1 MSEALLSHEIPGGA
15 AWSVLVRGGREL
27 KLTATGAGANC
38 STLLFA
44 AHHPVDRLNVP
55 DTLKAQ
61 MSARIHAPMVLMSD
75 RGTALCSVTG
85 SSLDWH
91 DALSGHSCDVHLE
104 QFGPSSYSAD
114 RNAWRRSARAGLL
127 SELRKHGRGP
137 ADLHACVNFFG
148 KVATSGDA
156 AGTLTFVPA
165 HASAGDWV
173 TLRAEMDVLVVL
185 STAPHPLDPRW
196 DPAGVL
202 AEVRPA
208 PDPGPH
214 DPSWTFRDESARAL
228 RAAREVLA

>member
-1 MSEALLSHEIPGGA
+1 MSEILVSHEIPGGA
-15 AWSVLVRGGREL
+15 AWSVLVRRGREL

-75 RGTALCSVTG
+75 RGAALCSVTG

-91 DALSGHSCDVHLE
+91 DALCGHSVDVDR
-104 QFGPSSYSAD
+104 FGPSSYAAD
-114 RNAWRRSARAGLL
+114 RNAWRRSARDGFL

-137 ADLHACVNFFG
+137 ADLHACVNFFS
-148 KVATSGDA
+148 KVATAGDT
-156 AGTLTFVPA
+156 AGTLTFAPG

-173 TLRAEMDVLVVL
+173 SLRMEMDVLVIL
-185 STAPHPLDPRW
+185 STAPHPLDPQW
-196 DPAGVL
+196 NPAAVL

-208 PDPGPH
+208 PEPGPD